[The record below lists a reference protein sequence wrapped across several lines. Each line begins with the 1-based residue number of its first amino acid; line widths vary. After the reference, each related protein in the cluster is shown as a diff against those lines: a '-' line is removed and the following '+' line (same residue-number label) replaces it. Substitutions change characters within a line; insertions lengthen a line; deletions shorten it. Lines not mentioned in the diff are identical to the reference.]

1 MTHSQTKA
9 LTSNALKLIAMAAMT
24 IDHLTCVIWPNYPKD
39 ISIILLHAIGRL
51 AAPIFW
57 FFVAEGYHHTR
68 SFKKY
73 LGRMLLFALISHF
86 AYNFAFGIPFVPF
99 QTSVFNQT
107 SIFWGFACALIAL
120 KIADS
125 NHPALKAWIKR
136 VLGFVFVMLAFP
148 ADWSAPGALVIVS
161 HGRNR
166 GRFAKQMLFMAL
178 YIAMYA
184 LVFFLFIDSVY
195 GLLQMGVVLAIPLLR
210 QYNGGRGN
218 AKWLKWLFY
227 AYYPAHLALCGV
239 IRIALHGNVG
249 VMIGG

>member
-1 MTHSQTKA
+1 MLSQTRG

-24 IDHLTCVIWPNYPKD
+24 IDHLASVIWPNYPKD
-39 ISIILLHAIGRL
+39 IGIILLHAIGRL

-57 FFVAEGYHHTR
+57 FFIAEGYHYTR

-73 LGRMLLFALISHF
+73 LWRMLLFALISHF

-107 SIFWGFACALIAL
+107 SIFWGFACALVAL

-125 NHPALKAWIKR
+125 NHPALKAWLKR
-136 VLGFVFVMLAFP
+136 VLGFVSVMLAFP

-161 HGRNR
+161 HSQNR
-166 GRFAKQMLFMAL
+166 GRFAKQMLNMAL

-184 LVFFLFIDSVY
+184 LVFHLFIDKVY
-195 GLLQMGVVLAIPLLR
+195 GPLQMGVVLAIPLLK
-210 QYNGGRGN
+210 QYNGERGN

>member
-1 MTHSQTKA
+1 MTRTNG

-24 IDHLTCVIWPNYPKD
+24 VDHLACVIWPNYPKD
-39 ISIILLHAIGRL
+39 IGIILLHAIGRL

-57 FFVAEGYHHTR
+57 FFIAEGYHHTR
-68 SFKKY
+68 SFKRY
-73 LGRMLLFALISHF
+73 LGRMLLFTLVSHF

-125 NHPALKAWIKR
+125 GALKAWMKR

-148 ADWSAPGALVIVS
+148 ADWSTPGALVIVS

-166 GRFAKQMLFMAL
+166 GNFKKQMLFMAL

-184 LVFFLFIDSVY
+184 LVFFFFIDNVY
-195 GLLQMGVVLAIPLLR
+195 GLLQMGVVLAVPLLKM
-210 QYNGGRGN
+210 YNGERGK
-218 AKWLKWLFY
+218 ARGLKWLFY
-227 AYYPAHLALCGV
+227 VYYPAHLALCGL
-239 IRIALHGNVG
+239 IRVALHGDVG